1 MVILAR
7 SLGLD
12 DDYFLEARSFD
23 DEIYEY

>member
-7 SLGLD
+7 SLGL